1 VRWWSTDEDA
11 PGPWIGL
18 ALLTPLFLLPNFG
31 YYHDGVMNASYVV
44 YGEWLT
50 RIHPHHL
57 GYNTAILAIWYAI
70 GAFGIAVHPLGIM
83 ATVSRIA
90 TLIVLWRSWRLSRS
104 MGLSGGWSTIGQFL
118 LGLSFATWAY
128 GTNAAV
134 YLPTLV
140 CLLALVRIALSWIAE
155 APTPRTVWIGVAWLI
170 GAVLLHELAVF
181 AAFPMAWWCWRR
193 AKAHAIAPWPLLRI
207 ALIGTT
213 VPLVLAYT
221 IGFLVAF
228 DGGAQATPESIGR
241 WLFRYGRQRH
251 YWVWNRAEEDRT
263 ALQVGW
269 QQSVE
274 GNGRMLMASPIGER
288 FDPIT
293 DSGFARTIQEAWPRE
308 RLLSLWYVLLPLSML
323 LTIAGATLLARRDA
337 DSNLAVCFC
346 VVWIALFVAFCTS
359 FEPQNAFYR
368 LYYWPIAIPLILTVF
383 ASIPGRLG
391 QFIAYAICGVA
402 LVGLGSINAG
412 YGYIPRKEASCNPA
426 LATIM
431 SLDQLPAGALVFSTW
446 GDGFEDF
453 HLARL
458 LIQDRPIYKLGWY
471 TREEYA
477 VSNFGTV
484 PLEDRLS
491 QGRAD
496 FDRLA
501 LPLLV
506 SQGRA
511 ASGMPQMSVERP
523 ILRLCELQTGR
534 PEAPEI
540 WLDFTALAVT
550 ATHQAGEYE
559 VWELQDAMALR

>member
-1 VRWWSTDEDA
+1 MEEM
-11 PGPWIGL
+11 PGPWTGL
-18 ALLTPLFLLPNFG
+18 LVLAPLFLLPNYG

-44 YGEWLT
+44 YGEWLQ

-57 GYNTAILAIWYAI
+57 GYNTLVMAIWYAI

-90 TLIVLWRSWRLSRS
+90 TLIVLWQSWQLSRA
-104 MGLSGGWSTIGQFL
+104 MGLSGVWSTIGQLL

-140 CLLALVRIALSWIAE
+140 CLLALVRIALSWIE
-155 APTPRTVWIGVAWLI
+155 EPPTAKSVWIGVAWLV

-181 AAFPMAWWCWRR
+181 AAFPMAWWCWNR
-193 AKAHAIAPWPLLRI
+193 AKSHGVAPWPLLKI

-221 IGFLVAF
+221 IGIRVAF
-228 DGGAQATPESIGR
+228 EGGSQATPEAIGR

-251 YWVWNRAEEDRT
+251 YWVWNRGEDDRT

-293 DSGFARTIQEAWPRE
+293 DSGFARTIQEAWPAA
-308 RLLSLWYVLLPLSML
+308 RLLGLWYVLLPVMALC
-323 LTIAGATLLARRDA
+323 TIVGAAVVARRNAGAR
-337 DSNLAVCFC
+337 LAVQFC
-346 VVWIALFVAFCTS
+346 ALWIALFLAFCTS

-368 LYYWPIAIPLILTVF
+368 LYYWPVAIPLLLTVF
-383 ASIPGRLG
+383 AAIPGRMGSFL
-391 QFIAYAICGVA
+391 AMSLWGV
-402 LVGLGSINAG
+402 LLTGLGSHNAA
-412 YGYIPRKEASCNPA
+412 YGYIPRTEASCNPA
-426 LATIM
+426 LATIL
-431 SLDQLPAGALVFSTW
+431 SLDQLPEGALLFSTY

-477 VSNFGTV
+477 VSNFGHV

-491 QGRAD
+491 QGRQD
-496 FDRLA
+496 LKRLA
-501 LPLLV
+501 MPLLV

-511 ASGMPQMSVERP
+511 ASAMPQLSLERP
-523 ILRLCELQTGR
+523 ILRLSERQSGREEPGEL
-534 PEAPEI
+534 
-540 WLDFTALAVT
+540 WLDFGALAVT
-550 ATHQAGEYE
+550 GTHQAGEYE
-559 VWELQDAMALR
+559 VWELRDPLVLR